1 MHKSGIIYVTFLL
14 CLSSFTG
21 FSQSRIRGTVYDK
34 QTGLP
39 LAGVTVMGYTRETL
53 RQYTLTNEK
62 GVFTLSFNDPEPY
75 THVLCTYMGYKPYTH
90 PLSDDNKPFFIY
102 MEEGSLQLKA
112 VLVKPPAI
120 TRKKDTTIYDAAA
133 FTRKGDNNISEV
145 INRLPDISVTTRG
158 TIKVQNR
165 NIIRFYIENMDLLG
179 GRYNIATRNIRPED
193 IAAIEVYHN
202 HQPILALQEVEP
214 SEQAAMNIRL
224 KEKVK
229 SKWLFSL
236 GAAAGYG
243 DSLLYKGN
251 LNAMRFSRKN
261 QNIFLLKANNNGE
274 DIAMESRLQSLEP
287 GVYKVEELS
296 GLENNFSVSN
306 RILPIRADH
315 YYLNQ
320 TATGSVNTLQ
330 KLSSAADIKA
340 NINFITNRLKDYNTS
355 LQVYDLQ
362 EQSEIRISE
371 FTAGKMTTNQL
382 TGEITLKQNL
392 PDTYLNNKLYIE
404 ADWDS
409 YTKEITNPDLR
420 TGNRYHLPKLGIS
433 NKLSLIKNK
442 NGRPLKFE
450 SLLNFYQANQ
460 QLDIRSGQPLPIF
473 EKTEARQHY
482 SLQTFRTEHTL
493 SFSKKIKAF
502 SISYRAGLKLNYEK
516 LRSELTPSPDIENI
530 NTQNNISLFTAE
542 PYLDGT
548 FHYTT
553 PTLRIRVSVP
563 LGGRYDHVSGRHNL
577 FFLYAPSFYLNYQFA
592 DNFTLMSTLSANN
605 RLRGI
610 KEYAA
615 GFIFNNYRTAY
626 AKDTPQHPSN
636 QRYYLEIR
644 YQDLLSR
651 IGATVSADY
660 TQSKNNV
667 TTSEFF
673 IGNTLFNSQI
683 AGKHADKA
691 GSVGINLIYA
701 TGIDFLTL
709 KAGARYN
716 TNRSSQFLQEQLY
729 HYTTNG
735 YTLEGSLSFAPAH
748 YFHMDYNFNYTYAA
762 LKDKTQKVI
771 KNYIHKVNMVISPWE
786 KLTIRCGFEYYSQFS
801 YLYEPSKLPFLNVH
815 ITYNTKKI
823 KYFATF
829 SNLINTREYVN
840 TYFNGIATWYNK
852 TTLRGREF
860 MAGISWNL

>member
-1 MHKSGIIYVTFLL
+1 MHRPGIIYVTFLL
-14 CLSSFTG
+14 CLCSFTG
-21 FSQSRIRGTVYDK
+21 FSQSHIRGAVYDK
-34 QTGLP
+34 QTGMP

-75 THVLCTYMGYKPYTH
+75 THLLCTYMGYKPYTH
-90 PLSDDNKPFFIY
+90 PLSDDNKPFSIY

-112 VLVKPPAI
+112 VLVKPRAI
-120 TRKKDTTIYDAAA
+120 IRKKDTTIYDAAA
-133 FTRKGDNNISEV
+133 FTRKGDNNLSEV
-145 INRLPDISVTTRG
+145 INRLPQVSVTTRG
-158 TIKVQNR
+158 TIKVQGR

-179 GRYNIATRNIRPED
+179 GRYGIATRNIKPED

-202 HQPILALQEVEP
+202 HQPILALQEIEP

-274 DIAMESRLQSLEP
+274 NIAMESRLQSLEP
-287 GVYKVEELS
+287 GVYKVEELA
-296 GLENNFSVSN
+296 GPENNFSVSN
-306 RILPIRADH
+306 RILPLKTDH

-320 TATGSVNTLQ
+320 TAIGSVNTLH
-330 KLSSAADIKA
+330 KLSSATEIKA
-340 NINFITNRLKDYNTS
+340 NINFITNLLKDYHTS
-355 LQVYDLQ
+355 LQIYNPEDQ
-362 EQSEIRISE
+362 AQIQISE
-371 FTAGKMTTNQL
+371 FTAGRMKTNQL
-382 TGEITLKQNL
+382 TGEITLKKNL
-392 PDTYLNNKLYIE
+392 PDTYIDNKLFIE
-404 ADWDS
+404 ADWDI
-409 YTKEITNPDLR
+409 YTKEITNPDFR
-420 TGNRYHLPKLGIS
+420 TGNRYNLPKLGIS
-433 NKLSLIKNK
+433 NKLSLIKSK
-442 NGRPLKFE
+442 NGKPLKFE

-460 QLDIRSGQPLPIF
+460 QLDIRSDQPLPVF
-473 EKTEARQHY
+473 GQTEARQLY
-482 SLQTFRTEHTL
+482 NLQTFRTDHTI

-502 SISYRAGLKLNYEK
+502 SISYRAGLKLNYET
-516 LRSELTPSPDIENI
+516 LRSELTPSPGMENI
-530 NTQNNISLFTAE
+530 STRNNLNLFTAE

-553 PTLRIRVSVP
+553 PALRIRLSLP
-563 LGGRYDHVSGRHNL
+563 LGARYDHCSGRNNL
-577 FFLYAPSFYLNYQFA
+577 FFMYAPSFYLNYQFA
-592 DNFTLMSTLSANN
+592 DNFTLISTLSANN

-626 AKDTPQHPSN
+626 AKETPLRPSN
-636 QRYYLEIR
+636 QRYYLEVS

-651 IGATVSADY
+651 IGATLSADY
-660 TQSKNNV
+660 TQSNSNV
-667 TTSEFF
+667 TTSDFF

-683 AGKHADKA
+683 AGKHADKTGSA
-691 GSVGINLIYA
+691 GFILTYVA
-701 TGIDFLTL
+701 GIDFLTV

-716 TNRSSQFLQEQLY
+716 TSRSSQFLQEQLY
-729 HYTTNG
+729 QYATNG
-735 YTLEGSLSFAPAH
+735 YTLEGTLSFAPAR

-762 LKDKTQKVI
+762 LKDKNQKVI
-771 KNYIHKVNMVISPWE
+771 KNYIHKVEMVISPWE
-786 KLTIRCGFEYYSQFS
+786 KLNIRSSFEYYSQFS
-801 YLYEPSKLPFLNVH
+801 YLYEPSRLPFLNVH
-815 ITYNTKKI
+815 LTYNTKKI

-829 SNLINTREYVN
+829 ANLLHTREYIN
-840 TYFNGIATWYNK
+840 TYFTGIATWYNK
-852 TTLRGREF
+852 TALRGREF
-860 MAGISWNL
+860 MAGIVWNL